1 MALSPFRRHQ
11 QHVHGLISG
20 TIAAATIAAT
30 PDEPAPD
37 TPQGQEYAALRVL
50 LHENLRQLQDIASHE
65 ARVPKKKEF
74 AAAFGPWIEGVLE
87 AGEAGSAA
95 QDEILLT
102 NMIWALDYRD
112 IDYALVLGRHAIRH
126 NLVMPAPF
134 TRTVA
139 CFLAEDIATVA
150 LATTEAVT
158 HTQLLAVLDLVTGAD
173 MPDPVM
179 AKLHKAIGRSFRARA
194 DAFDPT
200 ADNAPSG
207 GKAAYLSAAI
217 EHFTRAFALDKNAG
231 VKKDIE
237 RAETELKKVAAD
249 PASPDQQPPD

>member
-11 QHVHGLISG
+11 MHVNALISG
-20 TIAAATIAAT
+20 TIVAATTTAA
-30 PDEPAPD
+30 PEEPAPD

-65 ARVPKKKEF
+65 ARVPKKREF
-74 AAAFGPWIEGVLE
+74 AAAFAPWIEGVLE
-87 AGEAGSAA
+87 AGEAGQAA
-95 QDEILLT
+95 QDEILLV
-102 NMIWALDYRD
+102 NMIWAIDYRV
-112 IDYALVLGRHAIRH
+112 IDYALKIGAHAVRH

-150 LATTEAVT
+150 LATAEAVT
-158 HTQLLAVLDLVTGAD
+158 HAQLLALLDLVTGRD

-179 AKLHKAIGRSFRARA
+179 AKLHKAIGRSFRAMA

-200 ADNAPSG
+200 ADSAPSG

-217 EHFTRAFALDKNAG
+217 EHFTRALALDKNAG

-237 RAETELKKVAAD
+237 RAQTELKKAAPSD
-249 PASPDQQPPD
+249 PDQAPPE